1 MDVKM
6 DDFVMK
12 FVTRYKIC
20 DKYMDFATFFNR
32 FKSCYP
38 QDFKQAVYLVKRTG
52 SLEKSRDFVFFY
64 CKIIQHACQR
74 LKEVS

>member
-1 MDVKM
+1 M

-38 QDFKQAVYLVKRTG
+38 QERWKAVNTAKKG
-52 SLEKSRDFVFFY
+52 
-64 CKIIQHACQR
+64 
-74 LKEVS
+74 

>member
-20 DKYMDFATFFNR
+20 DKYMDFATF
-32 FKSCYP
+32 
-38 QDFKQAVYLVKRTG
+38 LTG
-52 SLEKSRDFVFFY
+52 SSPVIRRILSKLY
-64 CKIIQHACQR
+64 I
-74 LKEVS
+74 